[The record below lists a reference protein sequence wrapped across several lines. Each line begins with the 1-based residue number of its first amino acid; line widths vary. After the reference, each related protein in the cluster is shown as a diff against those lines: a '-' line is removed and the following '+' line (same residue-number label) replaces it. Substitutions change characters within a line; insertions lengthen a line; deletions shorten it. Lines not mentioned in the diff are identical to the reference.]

1 MSLTKDE
8 VLKVAHLARLEF
20 AEDEIERF
28 RGDLNNI
35 LKFVEKLQEVD
46 TQGVEPLFQV
56 NHDEENKFRKDEIKE
71 SLDPEK
77 ALLNAPEKEDGMFIV
92 PKVVGEN

>member
-56 NHDEENKFRKDEIKE
+56 NHNEENKFRKDEIKE

>member
-1 MSLTKDE
+1 M
-8 VLKVAHLARLEF
+8 
-20 AEDEIERF
+20 
-28 RGDLNNI
+28 
-35 LKFVEKLQEVD
+35 KFVEKLQEVD

-56 NHDEENKFRKDEIKE
+56 NHNEENKFRKDEIKE